1 MKSANFASRKPK
13 ARIIASFDEDELDKP
28 NNPYP
33 TTAITSEEPT
43 DSSSPP
49 LFKRKSAS
57 TKTRKTINRSLISL
71 EDPHAD
77 DDNHKSSSA
86 ENTPKSKDDSP
97 ELTRPIVIKKSILS
111 RQTVVERSASSSSS
125 ITQPTTSSSKEKP
138 RAVLKKST
146 ILPSQPFSQLS
157 LTSRPSYSKEA
168 LAELKGST
176 PTTPL
181 HRSNDDDTDISMSD
195 APPPPSS
202 KDPLDVAGKFAV
214 ERASAAAAA
223 NELSIPDS
231 GTIKALK
238 ARRALLAQNPDY
250 ISLSDDVKKGSRL
263 QKTQD
268 DEEEILETFV
278 EDGGLALGKKAEKEK
293 ERRRRED
300 IREAIDMVERPSDE
314 DEDDSNDDGNGEWE
328 ADRLRTGGYGSNK
341 RETLEEKLR
350 KPPAV
355 ITPLPNFQEALA
367 NLKGILAGMND
378 TMEQKS
384 KRVEELLSEKEMIE
398 QREKELQKLLKETS
412 EKYEQL
418 RAEAGTAL
426 HVGRGLESFGDDAA
440 GNGIPAGV

>member
-13 ARIIASFDEDELDKP
+13 ARIIASFEDGEE
-28 NNPYP
+28 NS
-33 TTAITSEEPT
+33 TTAEAN
-43 DSSSPP
+43 DSSTP

-57 TKTRKTINRSLISL
+57 TKTRKTVNRSLISL
-71 EDPHAD
+71 EDPHGD
-77 DDNHKSSSA
+77 DETTS
-86 ENTPKSKDDSP
+86 TDSP
-97 ELTRPIVIKKSILS
+97 ELTRPIVVKKSTFS
-111 RQTVVERSASSSSS
+111 RQVIERSASSSS
-125 ITQPTTSSSKEKP
+125 QPTAAASSSSSSKDKP
-138 RAVLKKST
+138 RATLKSN

-168 LAELKGST
+168 LAELKTST

-181 HRSNDDDTDISMSD
+181 HRQNDDDTDVSMSD
-195 APPPPSS
+195 APPPPP
-202 KDPLDVAGKFAV
+202 DPLDVAGKFAA
-214 ERASAAAAA
+214 ERASAATAAST
-223 NELSIPDS
+223 LSIPDA

-250 ISLSDDVKKGSRL
+250 ISLSDDSKKGSRL

-268 DEEEILETFV
+268 DEEEVLETFV
-278 EDGGLALGKKAEKEK
+278 EDGGLALGRKAEREK

-314 DEDDSNDDGNGEWE
+314 DEEGSNEDGNGEWE
-328 ADRLRTGGYGSNK
+328 ANRLRTGGYGSSK
-341 RETLEEKLR
+341 RETLEEKLQ

-355 ITPLPNFQEALA
+355 ITPLPNFAEALA
-367 NLKGILAGMND
+367 NLKGILMGMND

-412 EKYEQL
+412 EKYERL
-418 RAEAGTAL
+418 REEAGTAL

>member
-1 MKSANFASRKPK
+1 MKSANFANRKPK
-13 ARIIASFDEDELDKP
+13 ARIIASFDDDDEREQS
-28 NNPYP
+28 NNPQP
-33 TTAITSEEPT
+33 TTKPTTSET
-43 DSSSPP
+43 QDSSSSAA

-57 TKTRKTINRSLISL
+57 TKTRKTVNRSLISL
-71 EDPHAD
+71 EDPHEDDVKDNDKSQSAD
-77 DDNHKSSSA
+77 SL
-86 ENTPKSKDDSP
+86 
-97 ELTRPIVIKKSILS
+97 ELTRPIVVKKSTLS
-111 RQTVVERSASSSSS
+111 RQPVERGASSPSS
-125 ITQPTTSSSKEKP
+125 TQQTVSKEKP
-138 RAVLKKST
+138 RATLKSS

-181 HRSNDDDTDISMSD
+181 HRQNDDEDADISMSD
-195 APPPPSS
+195 APPPPP
-202 KDPLDVAGKFAV
+202 KDPLDVAGKFAA

-223 NELSIPDS
+223 TELSIPDS

-250 ISLSDDVKKGSRL
+250 ISLSDDAKKGSRL

-278 EDGGLALGKKAEKEK
+278 EDGGLALGKKAEREK

-314 DEDDSNDDGNGEWE
+314 DSEDSNDDGNGEWE
-328 ADRLRTGGYGSNK
+328 ANRLRTGGYGSNK

-355 ITPLPNFQEALA
+355 MTPLPNFQEALA

-378 TMEQKS
+378 TVEQKS

-412 EKYEQL
+412 EKYERL
-418 RAEAGTAL
+418 RVEAGTAL

>member
-13 ARIIASFDEDELDKP
+13 ARIIASFEDDELETP
-28 NNPYP
+28 NNPKP
-33 TTAITSEEPT
+33 TTTAAAISTSEPT
-43 DSSSPP
+43 DSSPL

-71 EDPHAD
+71 EDPHAE
-77 DDNHKSSSA
+77 DNQITEKTSQS
-86 ENTPKSKDDSP
+86 TDTP
-97 ELTRPIVIKKSILS
+97 ELTRPIVIKKSTLS
-111 RQTVVERSASSSSS
+111 RQNNPERSASSPSSLA
-125 ITQPTTSSSKEKP
+125 QPSTSKDKP
-138 RAVLKKST
+138 RPTLKKST

-181 HRSNDDDTDISMSD
+181 HRNNDDDTDISMSD
-195 APPPPSS
+195 APPPAS

-278 EDGGLALGKKAEKEK
+278 EDGGLALGKRAEKEK

-314 DEDDSNDDGNGEWE
+314 DEEDSNDDGNGEWE
-328 ADRLRTGGYGSNK
+328 ANRLRTGGYGSNK

-378 TMEQKS
+378 AMEQKS

-426 HVGRGLESFGDDAA
+426 HVGRGLESFGDDTA

>member
-13 ARIIASFDEDELDKP
+13 ARIIASFDDDEVTDQPKDP
-28 NNPYP
+28 QS
-33 TTAITSEEPT
+33 TSTPAAAASESN
-43 DSSSPP
+43 DSSAPI
-49 LFKRKSAS
+49 FKRKSTT
-57 TKTRKTINRSLISL
+57 TKTRKTVNRTLISL
-71 EDPHAD
+71 EDPHD
-77 DDNHKSSSA
+77 DDG
-86 ENTPKSKDDSP
+86 TPSTDSL
-97 ELTRPIVIKKSILS
+97 ELTRPVVVKKSTLS
-111 RQTVVERSASSSSS
+111 RQVVERSASSSSS
-125 ITQPTTSSSKEKP
+125 AQPAAAAKEKP
-138 RAVLKKST
+138 RAALKSST
-146 ILPSQPFSQLS
+146 LPSQPFSQLS

-168 LAELKGST
+168 LAELRTST

-181 HRSNDDDTDISMSD
+181 HRKHDGDTDVSMSD
-195 APPPPSS
+195 APPV
-202 KDPLDVAGKFAV
+202 DPLDVAGKFAA
-214 ERASAAAAA
+214 ERASTAAAAV
-223 NELSIPDS
+223 ELSIPDS

-278 EDGGLALGKKAEKEK
+278 EDGGLALGKRAEREK

-314 DEDDSNDDGNGEWE
+314 DEDDSNADENGEWE
-328 ADRLRTGGYGSNK
+328 ANRLRTGGYGSSK
-341 RETLEEKLR
+341 RETLEERLR

-384 KRVEELLSEKEMIE
+384 QRVEELISEKEMIE
-398 QREKELQKLLKETS
+398 QREKELQRLLKETS
-412 EKYEQL
+412 EKYERL
-418 RAEAGTAL
+418 REEAGTAL
-426 HVGRGLESFGDDAA
+426 HVGRGLESFGDDSA